1 MATSAEARPS
11 SARDARAV
19 FPRIGRA
26 LRNSGD
32 SALNWHSRRSYRPL
46 PGQGE
51 GLGAASGS
59 RYALLIG
66 GVSRNCLG
74 GHWWKEILRC
84 AQNDGHRAPAFSVIL
99 NGGCRSEESL
109 TTSAASVVQSS
120 PLGESLDPS
129 NAAAYARDDTKRAN
143 LGRLAVVGIV
153 DLYRVVISPVLAAW
167 FGPACRFEP
176 TCSAYAREAI
186 CEHGI
191 ARGGWLTLR
200 RLSRCRPAGGWGYDP
215 VPRQSIERN

>member
-11 SARDARAV
+11 NARDTHAI
-19 FPRIGRA
+19 FPLIGRG
-26 LRNSGD
+26 R
-32 SALNWHSRRSYRPL
+32 
-46 PGQGE
+46 
-51 GLGAASGS
+51 
-59 RYALLIG
+59 LI
-66 GVSRNCLG
+66 RLG

-84 AQNDGHRAPAFSVIL
+84 ALKEKAAAVGNSSRCGGRRAVFSSRVVSRLPACPAQYDEYGARPFSVIL
-99 NGGCRSEESL
+99 NEGSRSEESL
-109 TTSAASVVQSS
+109 TTGATSLIQSSLIGEFVDSSTPAAS
-120 PLGESLDPS
+120 
-129 NAAAYARDDTKRAN
+129 ARDRTKGAH
-143 LGRLAVVGIV
+143 LAKVALVGVV
-153 DLYRVVISPVLAAW
+153 DLYRVTVSPMLAAL

>member
-1 MATSAEARPS
+1 MATSAQARPS
-11 SARDARAV
+11 SARDAHSV
-19 FPRIGRA
+19 FPLIGR
-26 LRNSGD
+26 
-32 SALNWHSRRSYRPL
+32 
-46 PGQGE
+46 
-51 GLGAASGS
+51 GLHI
-59 RYALLIG
+59 R
-66 GVSRNCLG
+66 LG

-84 AQNDGHRAPAFSVIL
+84 AQNDGYGARPFSVIL

-109 TTSAASVVQSS
+109 TTGATSLIQSSLIGEIVDPSTPAAS
-120 PLGESLDPS
+120 
-129 NAAAYARDDTKRAN
+129 ARDDTKRAH
-143 LGRLAVVGIV
+143 LARFALVGVV
-153 DLYRVVISPVLAAW
+153 DLYRVLISPMLAAW

-215 VPRQSIERN
+215 VPRQSIERT

>member
-11 SARDARAV
+11 NAHDTHAI
-19 FPRIGRA
+19 FPLIWRG
-26 LRNSGD
+26 
-32 SALNWHSRRSYRPL
+32 
-46 PGQGE
+46 
-51 GLGAASGS
+51 
-59 RYALLIG
+59 LLI
-66 GVSRNCLG
+66 RLG

-84 AQNDGHRAPAFSVIL
+84 APKEKAAAFGNSSRCGGRRPVFSWRVVSRLPACPAQNDGYGAQPFSVIL

-109 TTSAASVVQSS
+109 TTGATSPIQSSLIGEFVDPSTPAASA
-120 PLGESLDPS
+120 GGG
-129 NAAAYARDDTKRAN
+129 TKRS
-143 LGRLAVVGIV
+143 RLAKVTLVGVV
-153 DLYRVVISPVLAAW
+153 DLYRVIVSPVLAAL

-215 VPRQSIERN
+215 VPRQSIERT